1 MKNNIKPHLALLG
14 TNIFF
19 AINFTAIKF
28 LFNNKFILPFGLN
41 FTRMLGTT
49 ILLWILYFF
58 SKNKESINRI
68 HYKRFFTCALL
79 GITINQI
86 LFIKGLSLTLTVHA
100 SLLMLTTPIF
110 ITIIAAW
117 ILKERLTQ
125 NKIIG
130 LILGVT
136 GSTLLIISRK
146 TSGNA
151 NDILLG
157 DFYIIVNAICY
168 SYYFV
173 LVKPLMKRYD
183 SLTVIRTLFTVGCV
197 VALPFC
203 WSEFIQIPWNSYTP
217 EAYEVLALVVIGGT
231 FCAYLFNLYGIK
243 HLGASVSGSYIY
255 SQPLFATIIAMIFLG
270 ETIDLTKIIAAICI
284 FLGVYSVNKM
294 TAVDN
299 ETTD

>member
-41 FTRMLGTT
+41 FTRMIGTT

-86 LFIKGLSLTLTVHA
+86 LFIKGLSLTHTVHA

-130 LILGVT
+130 LILGVI
-136 GSTLLIISRK
+136 GSTLLIRSRHD
-146 TSGNA
+146 SGNA

-183 SLTVIRTLFTVGCV
+183 SLTVIRTLFTVGCI

-203 WSEFIQIPWNSYTP
+203 WSEFSQTPWQTYTP
-217 EAYEVLALVVIGGT
+217 EAFGALTLVVIGGT

-270 ETIDLTKIIAAICI
+270 ETIDLTKIIAAVCI
-284 FLGVYSVNKM
+284 FMGVYFVNKM
-294 TAVDN
+294 TAVDS

>member
-41 FTRMLGTT
+41 FTRMIGTT

-146 TSGNA
+146 ASGNA

-203 WSEFIQIPWNSYTP
+203 WSEFIQTPWNTYSP
-217 EAYEVLALVVIGGT
+217 EAFGALALVVIGGT
-231 FCAYLFNLYGIK
+231 FFAYLFNLYGIK

-270 ETIDLTKIIAAICI
+270 ETIDLTKIIAAVCI
-284 FLGVYSVNKM
+284 FMGVYFVNKM
-294 TAVDN
+294 SSVNTEVDQ
-299 ETTD
+299 

>member
-41 FTRMLGTT
+41 FTRMMGTT

-136 GSTLLIISRK
+136 GSTLLIISRSA
-146 TSGNA
+146 SGNA

-157 DFYIIVNAICY
+157 DLYIIVNAICY

-203 WSEFIQIPWNSYTP
+203 WSEFIQTPWSIYTP
-217 EAYEVLALVVIGGT
+217 KAYGALALVVIGGT
-231 FCAYLFNLYGIK
+231 FLAYLFNLYGIK

-270 ETIDLTKIIAAICI
+270 ETIDLTKIIAAVCI
-284 FLGVYSVNKM
+284 FLGVYFVNKM
-294 TAVDN
+294 TTVDI
-299 ETTD
+299 ETSD

>member
-41 FTRMLGTT
+41 FTRMMGTT

-58 SKNKESINRI
+58 SKNKETINRI
-68 HYKRFFTCALL
+68 HYKRYFTCALL

-136 GSTLLIISRK
+136 GSALLIRSRHD
-146 TSGNA
+146 SGNA

-183 SLTVIRTLFTVGCV
+183 SLTVIRTLFTVGCI

-203 WSEFIQIPWNSYTP
+203 WSEFIQTPWNTYSP
-217 EAYEVLALVVIGGT
+217 EAFGALALVVIGGT
-231 FCAYLFNLYGIK
+231 FFAYLFNLYGIK

-270 ETIDLTKIIAAICI
+270 ETIDLTKIIAAVCI
-284 FLGVYSVNKM
+284 FLGVYFVNKM
-294 TAVDN
+294 TAVDI